1 MTTAAAST
9 ATTDEPDEKPARGDF
24 RDGVPFLG
32 GRLWID
38 LVNTRPVLGSP
49 PEPVDLIATPADFAR
64 WTALAGIGAPGEADH
79 ARSHKLRA
87 AFDTLFETMSAGG
100 PPEGAALDTV
110 ERSLA
115 DVRLG
120 LDLVHSEDGLKVVER
135 LDGGP
140 LDALAVDFAR
150 FVCDYEAPR
159 LKRCANPTC
168 SMVFYDQGKNNRRR
182 WCTMSLCGNR
192 DKVARFRSRHG
203 RDG

>member
-1 MTTAAAST
+1 MTPAAAST
-9 ATTDEPDEKPARGDF
+9 ATSAETDEKPVRGDF

-38 LVNTRPVLGSP
+38 LVNTRPILGSP

-64 WTALAGIGAPGEADH
+64 WTTLAGIGTPREGDH
-79 ARSHKLRA
+79 GRSQLLRT

-100 PPEGAALDTV
+100 APQGAALDTV
-110 ERSLA
+110 ERSLT

-120 LDLVHSEDGLKVVER
+120 LDLVRGEAGFAVVER

-150 FVCDYEAPR
+150 FVCDYEAQR
-159 LKRCANPTC
+159 LKRCANPAC
-168 SMVFYDQGKNNRRR
+168 SMVFYDHGKNNRRR